1 MTETTRHYTS
11 PLRERQA
18 RQTRDLI
25 LDTLTGLLEDHRAD
39 EITTREIARLAD
51 VSERTVYRH
60 FPDRRALL
68 AGLGGRLK
76 DLLDEGSP
84 DSNLRT
90 IDDLA
95 VTAVRLMA
103 TLDRVHVAARAEAL
117 FNADPRHFSD
127 DTRENSER
135 FLALVAAAF
144 PDLDGR
150 DQVSLTAVIR
160 CLLSAQAWLRMR
172 EEFGVSGAESGPVV
186 AWVLEIIVGEVR
198 RGGRPGGRQEK

>member
-11 PLRERQA
+11 PLRERHA

-60 FPDRRALL
+60 FPDRQALL
-68 AGLGGRLK
+68 VGLGGRLK
-76 DLLDEGSP
+76 DLMDEGPP
-84 DSNLRT
+84 DSNLTT

-95 VTAVRLMA
+95 GTAVRLMA
-103 TLDRVHVAARAEAL
+103 GLDRQHVAARAEAL

-127 DTRENSER
+127 DTRANSDR
-135 FLALVAAAF
+135 FRALVAAAF
-144 PDLDGR
+144 PHLEER
-150 DQVSLTAVIR
+150 EQVSLTAVIR

-172 EEFGVSGAESGPVV
+172 EEFGVPGEESGPMV
-186 AWVLEIIVGEVR
+186 AWVLEVIFGEVR
-198 RGGRPGGRQEK
+198 RGGRIGGPTEA